1 MRIRQLLISRPS
13 LIRRVSH
20 LRPEDKAQKHRRSD
34 CRKGRHDYGEAQN
47 VGAGIRRQVCTE
59 CGEVTIDLTGA
70 DELTTPVIP
79 NGTNILSIAAQQ
91 TEAS

>member
-1 MRIRQLLISRPS
+1 MNPTTLDSRSS
-13 LIRRVSH
+13 LTGRVSH
-20 LRPEDKAQKHRRSD
+20 LRPEDKIQKHRRSD

-70 DELTTPVIP
+70 DELRKPVIS
-79 NGTNILSIAAQQ
+79 NGTNILSIAAHQ